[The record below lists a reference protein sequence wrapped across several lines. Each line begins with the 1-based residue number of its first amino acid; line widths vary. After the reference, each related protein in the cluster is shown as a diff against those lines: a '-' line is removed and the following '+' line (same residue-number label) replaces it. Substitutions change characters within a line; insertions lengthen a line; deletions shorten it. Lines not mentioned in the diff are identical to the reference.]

1 MKITLINGSPKR
13 RDSASGVI
21 LSQLKGYMKS
31 DASLCELHFFTPHPQ
46 PEQLQEAADSD
57 VLIFAFPLY
66 VDGIPSH
73 MVSALLDLETVIREK
88 KKKRTVYAI
97 LNCGF
102 YEGCQNAVAIRMM
115 ENWCCRSGLE
125 WGYGIGAGGGGMVSA
140 LANVPAGRGPGAS
153 LGKAL
158 CRLAED
164 SAAQRA
170 GETVFLQMDF
180 PRFAYKAAA
189 EMGWRQAVKKNG
201 MKTKEILKQW
211 W

>member
-140 LANVPAGRGPGAS
+140 LANVPAGRGWAHP
-153 LGKAL
+153 LGK
-158 CRLAED
+158 
-164 SAAQRA
+164 
-170 GETVFLQMDF
+170 
-180 PRFAYKAAA
+180 RFAVLQRTAPRK
-189 EMGWRQAVKKNG
+189 EPEKQSLSRWIFPDLP
-201 MKTKEILKQW
+201 TKLLRKW
-211 W
+211 VGDRP

>member
-46 PEQLQEAADSD
+46 PEQLQAAADSD

-97 LNCGF
+97 LNSGAAA
-102 YEGCQNAVAIRMM
+102 AV
-115 ENWCCRSGLE
+115 WSGDTESGPEAAE
-125 WGYGIGAGGGGMVSA
+125 WSLRLPMCL
-140 LANVPAGRGPGAS
+140 LAAARAHP
-153 LGKAL
+153 LGK
-158 CRLAED
+158 
-164 SAAQRA
+164 
-170 GETVFLQMDF
+170 
-180 PRFAYKAAA
+180 RFAVLQRTAPHK
-189 EMGWRQAVKKNG
+189 EPEKQSLSRWIFPDLP
-201 MKTKEILKQW
+201 TKLLRKW
-211 W
+211 VGDRP

>member
-21 LSQLKGYMKS
+21 LSQLKGYMKN

-46 PEQLQEAADSD
+46 PEQLQAAADSD

-102 YEGCQNAVAIRMM
+102 YEGCQNAVAIR
-115 ENWCCRSGLE
+115 
-125 WGYGIGAGGGGMVSA
+125 
-140 LANVPAGRGPGAS
+140 
-153 LGKAL
+153 
-158 CRLAED
+158 
-164 SAAQRA
+164 
-170 GETVFLQMDF
+170 
-180 PRFAYKAAA
+180 
-189 EMGWRQAVKKNG
+189 
-201 MKTKEILKQW
+201 
-211 W
+211 